1 MCVTGADHI
10 FSMKTPMLLDD
21 HIPARDAIPAAFRPT
36 EMELRSFLRGTLREW
51 SGPLHTV
58 FSPIPVRNGESL
70 EYPRLGSHPDLGA
83 PEALL
88 ALRGAV
94 DAFDRGDGIW
104 PSMPLADRAGHVREF
119 VEALRPLREIIAL
132 QIMWEVGKV
141 YTESLNEFDRTLEY
155 TLETV
160 DTALAL
166 DQRERR
172 DTSLQQVIGRVDL
185 LPIGVVLCV
194 GPFNYP
200 FYETL
205 TNAIPA
211 LLMGNTVIIKAPP
224 RGGLLYARLLDLFAR
239 HFPEG
244 AVHILFGDGEQL
256 LGPMMDTG
264 EIDVFAFI
272 GGSATADALIARHPA
287 PHRLHLLLGL
297 EAKNAAIV
305 FPDAPMD
312 ITVAEC
318 VKGALAFNG
327 QRCAAIKMIL
337 VHEDIAPVLLERLTD
352 ELAQCVPGMPW
363 EDVRCTP
370 VSSPAHAEWL
380 DALLADA
387 RDQGAEIRNPGGGTR
402 LRTLMHPA
410 LLTGV
415 HAGMR
420 IFGEEQFGPI
430 IPVMTF
436 REEGEALAY
445 VKHARFGQ
453 QCSVFGST
461 PTQLARVAMTAARYV
476 GRVNING
483 KCQRGP
489 DHFPFTGKRDSALGT
504 VSIEEALRR
513 FCVPTV
519 IATPEYPSNTALWR
533 TLF

>member
-1 MCVTGADHI
+1 MN
-10 FSMKTPMLLDD
+10 LND
-21 HIPARDAIPAAFRPT
+21 HIPAREAIPVEFRLP
-36 EMELRSFLRGTLREW
+36 EIELRQYLSGMVRDW
-51 SGPLHTV
+51 SGALHTV
-58 FSPIPVRNGESL
+58 YSPIPVRNGRLL
-70 EYPRLGSHPDLGA
+70 EYPRLGMHPALGES
-83 PEALL
+83 EALL
-88 ALRGAV
+88 AVRGASA
-94 DAFDRGDGIW
+94 AFDHGDGSW
-104 PSMPLADRAGHVREF
+104 PSTPLADRARRVRDF
-119 VEALRPLREIIAL
+119 IEALRPLRDLIAL
-132 QIMWEVGKV
+132 HIMWEVGKV

-155 TLETV
+155 ARETI
-160 DTALAL
+160 DSALAL
-166 DQRERR
+166 DRRERR
-172 DTSLQQVIGRVDL
+172 DTSLQQVVGRVDL

-224 RGGLLYARLLDLFAR
+224 RGGLLYARLLDLFSR
-239 HFPEG
+239 YFPDG
-244 AVHILFGDGEQL
+244 AVHILFGDGERL

-318 VKGALAFNG
+318 LKGALAFNG
-327 QRCAAIKMIL
+327 QRCAAIKMLL
-337 VHEDIAPVLLERLTD
+337 VHEDIACELRDRLSR
-352 ELAQCVPGMPW
+352 ELALCSPGIPW

-370 VSSPAHAEWL
+370 VSSPAHADWL
-380 DALLADA
+380 EDLLADA
-387 RDQGAEIRNPGGGTR
+387 RENGAMVANADGG
-402 LRTLMHPA
+402 LRCLTLMHPA

-420 IFGEEQFGPI
+420 IFHEEQFGPI
-430 IPVMTF
+430 IPVMNF
-436 REEGEALAY
+436 REEREALAY

-453 QCSVFGST
+453 QCSVFGSS
-461 PTQLARVAMTAARYV
+461 PEQLARVATTVARYV

-489 DHFPFTGKRDSALGT
+489 DHFPFTAKRDSALGT

-513 FCVPTV
+513 FCIPTV

-533 TLF
+533 RMF